1 MSSLNSE
8 LSPQVLAACQTG
20 AAEAADAFG
29 RCFDD
34 KFELTP
40 GEVVNLN
47 AQDLPADWNGPGLV
61 LVLTVDD
68 NAAAVVIPE
77 ATSFLPAWY
86 STPDATGVSKLAT
99 LSQELGMLLLPEAQ
113 MPMDFTAGH
122 VTHLGEAL
130 VRGGLSDAAAI
141 PISIKT
147 GNNTSTAHLLWPLL
161 YPKEVLAKPKA
172 AEAAKP
178 APVAAAAAPPAGAG
192 NAPQRVREL
201 EEALPTLPPYIRSL
215 LRIKVALSVTLA
227 QTQQPVNRILELGP
241 GSIIQFDKSCESPLT
256 LFVGTS
262 EVAVGEAVKI
272 GEKFGLRITSM
283 VMPDERFL
291 PLQAKK
297 RAG

>member
-1 MSSLNSE
+1 
-8 LSPQVLAACQTG
+8 
-20 AAEAADAFG
+20 
-29 RCFDD
+29 
-34 KFELTP
+34 
-40 GEVVNLN
+40 
-47 AQDLPADWNGPGLV
+47 
-61 LVLTVDD
+61 
-68 NAAAVVIPE
+68 
-77 ATSFLPAWY
+77 
-86 STPDATGVSKLAT
+86 VSKLAT

-113 MPMDFTAGH
+113 MPVDFTAGH
-122 VTHLGEAL
+122 VTNIGEAL

-141 PISIKT
+141 PISIKS
-147 GNNTSTAHLLWPLL
+147 GNTTSTAHLLWPIL

-178 APVAAAAAPPAGAG
+178 VAASAPPVAGAG
-192 NAPQRVREL
+192 NGPQRVREL
-201 EEALPTLPPYIRSL
+201 EDALPTLPPYIRSL
-215 LRIKVALSVTLA
+215 LRIKVSLSVTLA

-262 EVAVGEAVKI
+262 EVAVGEAVKV

-283 VMPDERFL
+283 VMPDERFQ